1 MRVLLDTNIFI
12 SYLLQPEGESSIHLV
27 LEAAL
32 LGKFNLLL
40 PEEVLEELQR
50 KILSKKYLAERITP
64 ENAEKLVSIL
74 RQISGVI
81 PRIELEIPALT
92 RDPKDDYLLAHAV
105 VGEADYLVTGDDDLL
120 VLKEVEGV
128 KIVKASQFWEIMEM

>member
-12 SYLLQPEGESSIHLV
+12 SYLLEPEGESSTHLV

-50 KILSKKYLAERITP
+50 KIPSKRYLAERITP
-64 ENAEKLVSIL
+64 ENAEKLVTIL
-74 RQISGVI
+74 RQISEVV

-128 KIVKASQFWEIMEM
+128 KIVTAGQFWEIMEM